1 MLREDNGTQQVVD
14 DLQAGYA
21 LIVKAVNNLKKIN
34 SGEYKKGQDRIQ
46 FDFCTSPELARQADY
61 LEVIVKELNDIT
73 YQKKRRKRK

>member
-14 DLQAGYA
+14 DLQAEYA

-46 FDFCTSPELARQADY
+46 FD
-61 LEVIVKELNDIT
+61 
-73 YQKKRRKRK
+73 